1 MLVHGQTVLLGAAGQ
16 SAQLTVRVGRSNPPP
31 DDVTTQVVWQ
41 SANPH
46 VASVSPTGMV
56 TTLIGGQTLVTAT
69 YGGRPAHAPLNV
81 FNASITTMESFTGT
95 LKPKERRLY
104 PITIGTGGRD
114 ISFVLISSLPGS
126 GQIAI
131 ILGSATGDFGCGP
144 PFRIG
149 GSFAASEGAGSAGV
163 AELQTGIFDV
173 SAGRYCL
180 VVIDP
185 ATITDADQLGP
196 FGPVIRIPLM
206 SPADY
211 ALTVAL
217 SGSGGAVF
225 PTAP

>member
-1 MLVHGQTVLLGAAGQ
+1 MLVHGQTVLLGVAGQ
-16 SAQLTVRVGRSNPPP
+16 SAQLTLRVGRSNVPP
-31 DDVTTQVVWQ
+31 DDVTWQ

-46 VASVSPTGMV
+46 VGSVSATGMV
-56 TTLIGGQTLVTAT
+56 TTLMGGQTLVTAT
-69 YGGRPAHAPLNV
+69 YEGRPAHAPLNV
-81 FNASITTMESFTGT
+81 FNASIAAMESFSGT

-104 PITIGTGGRD
+104 SITIGPGGRD
-114 ISFVLISSLPGS
+114 ISFVLISSLPAA

-149 GSFAASEGAGSAGV
+149 GSFVATEGAGSAGV
-163 AELQTGIFDV
+163 VELRTGTFDV
-173 SAGRYCL
+173 SAGSYCL

-185 ATITDADQLGP
+185 ATITDADRL
-196 FGPVIRIPLM
+196 GPVIQIPLT

-211 ALTVAL
+211 SLTVAL
-217 SGSGGAVF
+217 SGSGAAVF